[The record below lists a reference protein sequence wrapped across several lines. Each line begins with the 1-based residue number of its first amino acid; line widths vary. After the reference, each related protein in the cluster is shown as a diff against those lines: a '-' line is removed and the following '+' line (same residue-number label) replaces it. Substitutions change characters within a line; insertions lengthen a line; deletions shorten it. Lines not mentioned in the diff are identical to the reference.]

1 MLLLTMDIRDL
12 IGVMDSVLSVRTT
25 MLKVD
30 TFGARQVDNTR
41 HSSRVVVLTSLVLF
55 HHLVHFQ

>member
-1 MLLLTMDIRDL
+1 MLRLTMGIRDL

-25 MLKVD
+25 TQKVV

-41 HSSRVVVLTSLVLF
+41 HSSLVVVLTSLVLF
-55 HHLVHFQ
+55 HHQVHFR